1 MRRFRLLATSLLV
14 ALCTG
19 FSSCGDDVTNE
30 IIQEVQEPDNTLELL
45 IGTWEGTGEVAGR
58 LFKFNED
65 YTYSYDTPYSN
76 ETENGTFEYF
86 PNRYMF
92 VTYYTTDWGEENT
105 IVVKITKDE
114 LYLNN
119 NENFKINW
127 NDLINGHVG
136 CKLYSM

>member
-1 MRRFRLLATSLLV
+1 MKAFRLLLATLLLV

-19 FSSCGDDVTNE
+19 LSSCGDEITNE
-30 IIQEVQEPDNTLELL
+30 VVQQEPDNTLELL
-45 IGTWEGTGEVAGR
+45 LGTWQGTGEAEGET
-58 LFKFNED
+58 LTFNKD
-65 YTYSYDTPYSN
+65 NTYTEQSEGYTQS
-76 ETENGTFEYF
+76 GTFEYF

-105 IVVKITKDE
+105 IYTVVKITKDE

>member
-1 MRRFRLLATSLLV
+1 MRTFRLLATSLLV
-14 ALCTG
+14 ALSMG
-19 FSSCGDDVTNE
+19 VSSCGDDVTNE
-30 IIQEVQEPDNTLELL
+30 IIQQEPDNTLELL
-45 IGTWEGTGEVAGR
+45 IGTWQGTGEAEGET
-58 LFKFNED
+58 LTFNKD
-65 YTYSYDTPYSN
+65 NSYTEISGN
-76 ETENGTFEYF
+76 ETLSGRFEYF

-105 IVVKITKDE
+105 IYTVVKITKDE

-136 CKLYSM
+136 CKLYIM